1 MSTFAAAFVRGGNRA
16 SSFFINLSYQRHLPL
31 TENDMIDKTALEQV
45 INEALE
51 GTKMYL
57 VTLKVSK
64 DNVIDVALDSD
75 EDITIEDC
83 MEVNDAVLE
92 AFDRD
97 VEDYE
102 LTVGS
107 YGITS
112 PLVLPRQYRKNIGY
126 EVEVLTADGRK
137 LKGVIDGADDEGF
150 VLTTTVK
157 RKLEGKKRPELVE
170 EQERFNYSDIKQ
182 TKNIIKI

>member
-1 MSTFAAAFVRGGNRA
+1 
-16 SSFFINLSYQRHLPL
+16 
-31 TENDMIDKTALEQV
+31 MIDKKALEQV

-51 GTKMYL
+51 GTKMFL

-64 DNVIDVALDSD
+64 DNIIDVQLDSD
-75 EDITIEDC
+75 EDITIDDC
-83 MEVNDAVLE
+83 VAVNDAVLD

-112 PLVLPRQYRKNIGY
+112 PLLLPRQYSKNIGY

-137 LKGVIDGADDEGF
+137 LKGILADADDEGF
-150 VLTTTVK
+150 VLTMTVK
-157 RKLEGKKRPELVE
+157 RKLEGKKRPELIE
-170 EQERFNYSDIKQ
+170 EQERFNYNDIKQ
-182 TKNIIKI
+182 TKNIIKV

>member
-1 MSTFAAAFVRGGNRA
+1 
-16 SSFFINLSYQRHLPL
+16 
-31 TENDMIDKTALEQV
+31 MIDKTALEQV

-51 GTKMYL
+51 GSKLYL

-64 DNVIDVALDSD
+64 DNIIDVALDSD
-75 EDITIEDC
+75 EDITIDDC
-83 MEVNDAVLE
+83 VAVNDAIHA

-97 VEDYE
+97 EEDYE

-112 PLVLPRQYRKNIGY
+112 PLLLPRQYQKNVGY

-137 LKGVIDGADDEGF
+137 LKGVLADADEEGF
-150 VLTTTVK
+150 TLTMTVK

-170 EQERFNYSDIKQ
+170 EQERFNYNDIKY
-182 TKNIIKI
+182 TKNIINI

>member
-1 MSTFAAAFVRGGNRA
+1 
-16 SSFFINLSYQRHLPL
+16 
-31 TENDMIDKTALEQV
+31 MIDKTELEKV
-45 INEALE
+45 INESLE

-75 EDITIEDC
+75 EDITIDDC
-83 MEVNDAVLE
+83 IAVNDAVLA

-97 VEDYE
+97 KGEDYE

-112 PLVLPRQYRKNIGY
+112 PLLLPRQYRKNIGY

-137 LKGVIDGADDEGF
+137 LKGIIADADDEGF
-150 VLTTTVK
+150 TLTTTVK

-170 EQERFNYSDIKQ
+170 EEERFNYSDIKQ

>member
-1 MSTFAAAFVRGGNRA
+1 
-16 SSFFINLSYQRHLPL
+16 
-31 TENDMIDKTALEQV
+31 MIDKTALEQV

-51 GTKMYL
+51 GSKLYL

-64 DNVIDVALDSD
+64 DNIIDVALDSD
-75 EDITIEDC
+75 EDITIDDC
-83 MEVNDAVLE
+83 VAVNDAVHA

-112 PLVLPRQYRKNIGY
+112 PLLLPRQYQKNVGY

-137 LKGVIDGADDEGF
+137 LKGVLADADEEGF
-150 VLTTTVK
+150 TLSMTVK

-170 EQERFNYSDIKQ
+170 EQERFNYNDIKY
-182 TKNIIKI
+182 TKNIINI

>member
-1 MSTFAAAFVRGGNRA
+1 
-16 SSFFINLSYQRHLPL
+16 
-31 TENDMIDKTALEQV
+31 MIDKTELEKV
-45 INEALE
+45 INETLD
-51 GTKMYL
+51 GSKMYL

-75 EDITIEDC
+75 EDITIDDC
-83 MEVNDAVLE
+83 IAVNDAVLD

-97 VEDYE
+97 KEDYE

-112 PLVLPRQYRKNIGY
+112 PLILPRQYRKNIGY

-137 LKGVIDGADDEGF
+137 LKGVIADADDEGF
-150 VLTTTVK
+150 TLSMTVK
-157 RKLEGKKRPELVE
+157 KKLEGKKRPEMVE

-182 TKNIIKI
+182 TKNIIKM

>member
-1 MSTFAAAFVRGGNRA
+1 
-16 SSFFINLSYQRHLPL
+16 
-31 TENDMIDKTALEQV
+31 MIDKTALEQV

-51 GTKMYL
+51 GSKMFL

-64 DNVIDVALDSD
+64 DNIIDVALDSD
-75 EDITIEDC
+75 EDITIDDC
-83 MEVNDAVLE
+83 VAVNDAVLA

-97 VEDYE
+97 DEDYE

-112 PLVLPRQYRKNIGY
+112 PFLLPRQYRKNVGY

-137 LKGVIDGADDEGF
+137 LKGVLADADDEGF

-157 RKLEGKKRPELVE
+157 KKLEGKKRPELVE
-170 EQERFNYSDIKQ
+170 EQERFNYSDIKY

>member
-1 MSTFAAAFVRGGNRA
+1 
-16 SSFFINLSYQRHLPL
+16 
-31 TENDMIDKTALEQV
+31 MIDKKKKKKV
-45 INEALE
+45 INGALE
-51 GTKMYL
+51 GTNMYL

-75 EDITIEDC
+75 EDITIDDC
-83 MEVNDAVLE
+83 IAVNDAVLA

-97 VEDYE
+97 EGEDYE

-112 PLVLPRQYRKNIGY
+112 PLLLPRQYRKNIGY

-137 LKGVIDGADDEGF
+137 LKGVIADADDEGF
-150 VLTTTVK
+150 VLTMTVK

>member
-1 MSTFAAAFVRGGNRA
+1 
-16 SSFFINLSYQRHLPL
+16 
-31 TENDMIDKTALEQV
+31 MIDKTALEQV

-51 GTKMYL
+51 GSKLYL

-64 DNVIDVALDSD
+64 DNIIDVALDSD
-75 EDITIEDC
+75 EDITIDDC
-83 MEVNDAVLE
+83 VAVNDAVHA

-112 PLVLPRQYRKNIGY
+112 PLLLPRQYQKNVGY

-137 LKGVIDGADDEGF
+137 LKGVLADADDEGF
-150 VLTTTVK
+150 TLTMTVK

-170 EQERFNYSDIKQ
+170 EQERFKYSDIKY

>member
-1 MSTFAAAFVRGGNRA
+1 
-16 SSFFINLSYQRHLPL
+16 
-31 TENDMIDKTALEQV
+31 MIDKTELEQV
-45 INEALE
+45 INKALE
-51 GTKMYL
+51 GTGMFL
-57 VTLKVSK
+57 VTLKVSN
-64 DNVIDVALDSD
+64 DNIIDVALDSD
-75 EDITIEDC
+75 EDITIDDC
-83 MEVNDAVLE
+83 VAVNDAVLA

-97 VEDYE
+97 EGEDYE

-112 PLVLPRQYRKNIGY
+112 PLLLPRQYRKNIGY

-137 LKGVIDGADDEGF
+137 LKGVIADADDEGF
-150 VLTTTVK
+150 TLTTTVK
-157 RKLEGKKRPELVE
+157 RKLEGKKRPEMVE

>member
-1 MSTFAAAFVRGGNRA
+1 
-16 SSFFINLSYQRHLPL
+16 
-31 TENDMIDKTALEQV
+31 
-45 INEALE
+45 
-51 GTKMYL
+51 MYL
-57 VTLKVSK
+57 VTLQVSK
-64 DNVIDVALDSD
+64 DNVIDIALDSD
-75 EDITIEDC
+75 EDITIDDC
-83 MEVNDAVLE
+83 VAVNDAVHA

-97 VEDYE
+97 EEDYE

-112 PLVLPRQYRKNIGY
+112 PLLLPRQYRKNVGY

-137 LKGVIDGADDEGF
+137 LKGVLADADDEGF
-150 VLTTTVK
+150 TLSMTVK

-170 EQERFNYSDIKQ
+170 EQVRFNYSDIKY

>member
-1 MSTFAAAFVRGGNRA
+1 
-16 SSFFINLSYQRHLPL
+16 
-31 TENDMIDKTALEQV
+31 MIDKTALEQV

-51 GTKMYL
+51 GSKLYL

-64 DNVIDVALDSD
+64 DNIIDVALDSD
-75 EDITIEDC
+75 EDITIDDC
-83 MEVNDAVLE
+83 VAVNDAVHA

-97 VEDYE
+97 EEDYE

-112 PLVLPRQYRKNIGY
+112 PLLLPRQYQKNVGY

-137 LKGVIDGADDEGF
+137 LKGVLADADDEGF
-150 VLTTTVK
+150 TLSMTVK

-170 EQERFNYSDIKQ
+170 EQERFNYNGIKY
-182 TKNIIKI
+182 TKNIINI

>member
-1 MSTFAAAFVRGGNRA
+1 M
-16 SSFFINLSYQRHLPL
+16 
-31 TENDMIDKTALEQV
+31 

-51 GTKMYL
+51 GTKMFL

-64 DNVIDVALDSD
+64 DNIIDVQLDSD
-75 EDITIEDC
+75 EDITIDDC
-83 MEVNDAVLE
+83 VAVNDAVLD

-112 PLVLPRQYRKNIGY
+112 PLLVPRQYQKNLGQDI
-126 EVEVLTADGRK
+126 EVLTRDGRK
-137 LKGVIDGADDEGF
+137 VKGTLTAADDSGF
-150 VLTTTVK
+150 TVEVATKVK
-157 RKLEGKKRPELVE
+157 REGKKRPEVE
-170 EQERFNYSDIKQ
+170 MVPERIDYENAKKTCVVIKF
-182 TKNIIKI
+182 

>member
-1 MSTFAAAFVRGGNRA
+1 
-16 SSFFINLSYQRHLPL
+16 
-31 TENDMIDKTALEQV
+31 MIDKTELEKV
-45 INEALE
+45 INESLE

-75 EDITIEDC
+75 EDITIDDC
-83 MEVNDAVLE
+83 IAVNDAVLA

-97 VEDYE
+97 KGEDYE

-112 PLVLPRQYRKNIGY
+112 PLLLPRQYRKNIGY

-137 LKGVIDGADDEGF
+137 LKGIIADADEEGF
-150 VLTTTVK
+150 TLTTTVK

>member
-1 MSTFAAAFVRGGNRA
+1 
-16 SSFFINLSYQRHLPL
+16 
-31 TENDMIDKTALEQV
+31 MIDKTALEQV

-51 GTKMYL
+51 GTKMFL

-75 EDITIEDC
+75 EDITIDDC
-83 MEVNDAVLE
+83 VAVNDAVLA

-97 VEDYE
+97 DEDYE

-107 YGITS
+107 YGLTS
-112 PLVLPRQYRKNIGY
+112 PLLLPRQYRNSVGCD
-126 EVEVLTADGRK
+126 VEVLTADGRK
-137 LKGVIDGADDEGF
+137 LKGVIADADDEGF
-150 VLTTTVK
+150 TLTMTVK
-157 RKLEGKKRPELVE
+157 RKLEGKKRPEMVE

-182 TKNIIKI
+182 TKNIINI

>member
-1 MSTFAAAFVRGGNRA
+1 
-16 SSFFINLSYQRHLPL
+16 
-31 TENDMIDKTALEQV
+31 MIDKTALEQV

-51 GTKMYL
+51 GTRMFL

-75 EDITIEDC
+75 EGITIDDC
-83 MEVNDAVLE
+83 VAVNDAVLA

-97 VEDYE
+97 EGEDYE

-112 PLVLPRQYRKNIGY
+112 PLLLPRQYRKNIGY
-126 EVEVLTADGRK
+126 EVEVLTGDGRK
-137 LKGVIDGADDEGF
+137 LKGVIADADDEGF
-150 VLTTTVK
+150 TLTTTVK
-157 RKLEGKKRPELVE
+157 RKLEGKKRPEMVE